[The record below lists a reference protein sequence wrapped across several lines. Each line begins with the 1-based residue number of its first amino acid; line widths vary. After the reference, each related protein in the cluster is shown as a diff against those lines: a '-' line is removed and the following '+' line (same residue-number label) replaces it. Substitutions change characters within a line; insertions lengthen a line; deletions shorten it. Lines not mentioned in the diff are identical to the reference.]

1 MNKWKAVIIDDEE
14 DFCFLLS
21 QLLEATGKFDVLY
34 AHDGDQGHNLVIE
47 KQPHLVFLD
56 YVMPRMRGDE
66 VIEAL
71 RADERTKNIPI
82 IITSGLGEAAYVQKV
97 TQKEKSQGVVKNEE
111 GRLPLPRELNKAEED
126 QLTGLL
132 GAQGFLE
139 KPFSKDALFQI
150 VRKVLGDYT
159 I

>member
-1 MNKWKAVIIDDEE
+1 MSKWKAIIIDDEE

-21 QLLEATGKFDVLY
+21 QLLEATGKFEVLY
-34 AHDGDQGHNLVIE
+34 AHDGNQGRNLVLE
-47 KQPHLVFLD
+47 KQPDLIFLD

-71 RADERTKNIPI
+71 RKDERAKNIPI
-82 IITSGLGEAAYVQKV
+82 IITSGLGEAAYIQKIV
-97 TQKEKSQGVVKNEE
+97 QKEKDLGKVIDEE
-111 GRLPLPRELNKAEED
+111 GRLPLPRELNKAEEA

-139 KPFSKDALFQI
+139 KPFSRDALLEI
-150 VRKVLGDYT
+150 VRKVLKDQT

>member
-21 QLLEATGKFDVLY
+21 QLLEGTGKFDVLY
-34 AHDGDQGHNLVIE
+34 AHDGDQGRNLVIE

-82 IITSGLGEAAYVQKV
+82 IVTSGLGEAAYVQKV
-97 TQKEKSQGVVKNEE
+97 TQKEKSQSAVKNEE
-111 GRLPLPRELNKAEED
+111 GRLPLPRELDKAEED